1 MATITDVAHLAGVSI
16 KTVSRVINGEEPIRP
31 ETKARV
37 NKAIEMLGYEP
48 HRGARLMRSSK
59 SGLIGIITGLFSSPD
74 HGKISAG
81 LSDLH
86 ILRGAYKACREAG
99 KTLLLSDMAGD
110 PGTVNELLST
120 FTSHRVEGIIYVAS
134 FHQQVLLP
142 TPKNTPLVLVNCFS
156 HADIA
161 AVVPD
166 DTWGQTTAVE
176 HLVSKG
182 HRRIGYI
189 GLTEDIVAGR
199 LRKAAFIDACQR
211 LGLSPS
217 DCPIAI
223 GSSLRNENMFG
234 PTHAALKS
242 MLAKPDR
249 PTALCFGNDAMAMH
263 AYRLLDDLGIRLP
276 QDMAIMGF
284 DNDIVICN
292 ALHPQ
297 LSTVTLPYFEMGYA
311 GVRNLLQ
318 RIGGETSSDGAQQ
331 LIRGEVIERNSTP
344 FLEPLVCA

>member
-31 ETKARV
+31 ETKAKV
-37 NKAIEMLGYEP
+37 AKAVEMLGYEP
-48 HRGARLMRSSK
+48 HRGARMMRSSK

-99 KTLLLSDMAGD
+99 KTLLMSDMAGD
-110 PGTVNELLST
+110 PGTVGELLST

-142 TPKNTPLVLVNCFS
+142 TPKDTPLVLVNCFS

-176 HLVSKG
+176 HLVQQG

-189 GLTEDIVAGR
+189 GLTEEIVAGR
-199 LRKAAFIDACQR
+199 LRKAAFIETCLH
-211 LGLSPS
+211 LGLNLQ
-217 DCPIAI
+217 DCPVAI
-223 GSSLRNENMFG
+223 GSNLHSQDMFE
-234 PTHAALKS
+234 PVPAALQA
-242 MLAKPDR
+242 MLGHPNP
-249 PTALCFGNDAMAMH
+249 PTALCVGNDAMAMH
-263 AYRLLDDLGIRLP
+263 VYRSLEQLGVRIP
-276 QDMAIMGF
+276 EDMAIMGF

-292 ALHPQ
+292 AVRPQ

-311 GVRNLLQ
+311 GIRRLLN
-318 RIGGETSSDGAQQ
+318 RISAPKNADVSAQ
-331 LIRGEVIERNSTP
+331 LIRGEVVARDSTP
-344 FLEPLVCA
+344 RLENLPGR